1 MIAQIAQK
9 STKRGNMKKFNKK
22 TVERIVGLIK
32 SDTYTIAEVCQMVGI
47 STRTFY
53 LWQEE
58 NIEFAQAISDARE
71 ELRQFLVCEAQK
83 SLLKKIQGY
92 TVDETKVVT
101 VPSNE
106 MEIGK
111 DGKPRPKPK
120 IKEQTTTK
128 KHIAPDTAAIIFT
141 LTNREPETWKNRI
154 HNEITG
160 KDGKDLFKQMS
171 DDELNAKIGELER
184 KLGK

>member
-1 MIAQIAQK
+1 
-9 STKRGNMKKFNKK
+9 MKKFNKK

-58 NIEFAQAISDARE
+58 NFEFAQAVSDARE

-101 VPSNE
+101 VPSSENDE
-106 MEIGK
+106 NG
-111 DGKPRPKPK
+111 RPKPK

-171 DDELNAKIGELER
+171 DDELNAKIGELEK